1 MELLIFSDSHG
12 KNDGMQEAVDRQ
24 VGRVDAVIF
33 LGDGLR
39 DVDRLWTDGA
49 TLFSVRGNCDW
60 FSDASTETEQTVCFE
75 GHRLFFTH
83 GHLYGVK
90 GRVGGLVARAAELDA
105 DIVLF
110 GHTHT
115 PYSEVIPAGSV
126 IAGRSLPRPMYLFNP
141 GSIGSADTSFGTLS
155 LQSNVVLFSHGTIK
169 KGLL

>member
-12 KNDGMQEAVDRQ
+12 KSDGMQTVIDR
-24 VGRVDAVIF
+24 RVRPIDAVVF

-39 DVDRLWTDGA
+39 DADRLFSNDV

-60 FSDASTETEQTVCFE
+60 FADATADVEQIVNFE

-90 GRVGGLVARAAELDA
+90 GGLGALIAQAASIDA

-110 GHTHT
+110 GHTHR
-115 PYSEVIPAGSV
+115 PLCEVIPQGSV
-126 IAGRSLPRPMYLFNP
+126 IGGKTLLRPMYLFNP
-141 GSIGSADTSFGTLS
+141 GSIGGADASFGTLS
-155 LQSNVVLFSHGTIK
+155 LHENVVLLSHGTV
-169 KGLL
+169 